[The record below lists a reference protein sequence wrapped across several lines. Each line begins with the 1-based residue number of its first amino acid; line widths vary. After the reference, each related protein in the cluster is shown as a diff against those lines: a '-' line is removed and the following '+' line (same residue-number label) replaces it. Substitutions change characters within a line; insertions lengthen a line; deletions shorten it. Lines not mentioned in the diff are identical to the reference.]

1 MLASVKNILLE
12 AKSNGYAVG
21 AFNVFNMEEAQSVVR
36 AALKMHTPVILQVTE
51 KTLRYGGDKVIYDV
65 VKAVIEHESA
75 SVPIGFHLDHGSG
88 LDVVARAIDV
98 GLNSVMIDAS
108 HLSLQENIAISKRVA
123 ELAHAKDVSVQ
134 AEIGEVPYLG
144 ETDQNPNWEKLM
156 TNPLEARWLV
166 EEAKVDSLAISIGNA
181 HGFFRERSEPD
192 WGRLEEIHKLIPETP
207 LVLHG
212 ASDWVNHKVAE
223 AIKRGIVCF
232 NVDTDLR
239 IAFNTVLCQFTHEKC
254 DIIDP
259 RKVLAEAREAVQKV
273 VEKKIDLFRNT
284 NIKE

>member
-21 AFNVFNMEEAQSVVR
+21 AFNVFNMEEAQAVVR
-36 AALKMHTPVILQVTE
+36 AALKKHTPVILQVTE
-51 KTLRYGGDKVIYDV
+51 KSLKYGGDRVIYDV

-75 SVPIGFHLDHGSG
+75 SVPIGFHLDHGGG
-88 LDVVARAIDV
+88 LDVVTRAIEV

-108 HLSLQENIAISKRVA
+108 HLSLQENIAITKRIV
-123 ELAHAKDVSVQ
+123 ELAHRKDVSVQ

-144 ETDQNPNWEKLM
+144 ETDQNPNWDQIM
-156 TNPLEARWLV
+156 TNPLDAKWLV
-166 EEAKVDSLAISIGNA
+166 EETKVDSLAISIGNA

-192 WGRLEEIHKLIPETP
+192 WARLEEIHKLIPETP

-212 ASDWVNHKVAE
+212 ASDWVNSKVSE
-223 AIKRGIVCF
+223 AVERGIVCF

-239 IAFNTVLCQFTHEKC
+239 IAFNTVLCQFTHDKC
-254 DIIDP
+254 DMIDP
-259 RKVLAEAREAVQKV
+259 RKVMAEAREAVQKV
-273 VEKKIDLFRNT
+273 VERKIDLFRNA
-284 NIKE
+284 NNK

>member
-36 AALKMHTPVILQVTE
+36 AALKKHTPVILQVTE

-88 LDVVARAIDV
+88 LDVVARAIEV

-123 ELAHAKDVSVQ
+123 ELAHAKEVSVQ

-144 ETDQNPNWEKLM
+144 ETDQNPNWENLM

-223 AIKRGIVCF
+223 AIKRGVVCF